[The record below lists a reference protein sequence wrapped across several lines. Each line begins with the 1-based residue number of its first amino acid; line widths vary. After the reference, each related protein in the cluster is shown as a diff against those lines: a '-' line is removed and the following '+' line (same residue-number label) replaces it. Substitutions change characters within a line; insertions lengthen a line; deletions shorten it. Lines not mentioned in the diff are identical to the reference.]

1 LASLSDAEEDWTVRF
16 VRTAIASLLLA
27 SVLPLVLTVDGILA
41 ASYPLSPSDSAV
53 QAALDYLRG
62 QQSSDG
68 DIGGFGNSAF
78 VCMAVAAAGENP
90 DLWVNGGPSLVD
102 YLKAGPADMS
112 GEFNMGTFLSRMVL
126 AAVAAGESPSAFGS
140 WSGAHLGVTVT
151 DGDYLGALKSLHNG
165 TQFLQDLTGDPDS
178 AETLN
183 DDFWGVRA
191 LIVAGESPS
200 SALVQSAVQFIIDNQ
215 EADGGW
221 TWGTASHTW
230 YMPDSSDVDNTA
242 AALVALCLAGQDG
255 VSVADGLTF
264 LSGSQDAGGGFT
276 SIWTGVNVQST
287 AWAVDAIA
295 AGGGDPTGAD
305 WTPVASTPIDYLLAQ
320 QESDGSFSG
329 MVRSTADV
337 LLSLLGPGGGI
348 RAARARPVSVGG
360 EALVVD
366 GVSLLAVPVALCAG
380 LLTALWIASPSFRR
394 IMRRKSCSR
403 TRSAL

>member
-1 LASLSDAEEDWTVRF
+1 
-16 VRTAIASLLLA
+16 
-27 SVLPLVLTVDGILA
+27 
-41 ASYPLSPSDSAV
+41 
-53 QAALDYLRG
+53 
-62 QQSSDG
+62 
-68 DIGGFGNSAF
+68 
-78 VCMAVAAAGENP
+78 
-90 DLWVNGGPSLVD
+90 
-102 YLKAGPADMS
+102 
-112 GEFNMGTFLSRMVL
+112 MVL
-126 AAVAAGESPSAFGS
+126 AAVAAGESPSAFGT

-200 SALVQSAVQFIIDNQ
+200 SAMVQSAVQFIIDNQ

-242 AALVALCLAGQDG
+242 AALVALRLAGQDG

-276 SIWTGVNVQST
+276 SIWTGVTVQST

-366 GVSLLAVPVALCAG
+366 RVSLLAVPVALFAS